1 VGAEETAV
9 ATAAA
14 AAATGGEDAAA
25 ASAASAAAAAVVAA
39 VEAVAAD
46 REAGSA
52 AETDMGC
59 QGGMAASHTAD
70 TSNDFFH
77 VVKTFFLLVY
87 IAKKNCKKP

>member
-1 VGAEETAV
+1 M

-39 VEAVAAD
+39 VEAAAAAAD

-52 AETDMGC
+52 VETDMGC

-70 TSNDFFH
+70 TSNDLFH

-87 IAKKNCKKP
+87 IAKKL